1 MGLVGCVWDVRTNV
15 RCTCWFRAQ
24 CVPHIKSRAPDAY
37 YSISVLGL
45 SSVLMRYMN
54 HNFGHP
60 SLAFDASG
68 RVFPAG
74 PPGRACRGASIT

>member
-1 MGLVGCVWDVRTNV
+1 MCAQMCAALVGFVHNVCRTLN
-15 RCTCWFRAQ
+15 
-24 CVPHIKSRAPDAY
+24 PAPDAY